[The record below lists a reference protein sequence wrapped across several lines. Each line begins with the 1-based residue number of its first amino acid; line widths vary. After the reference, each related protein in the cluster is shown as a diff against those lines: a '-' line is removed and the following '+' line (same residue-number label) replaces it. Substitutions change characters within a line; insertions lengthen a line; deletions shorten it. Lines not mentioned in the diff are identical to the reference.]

1 MPVQK
6 MLSIHVTDL
15 CNNHCIFCIVD
26 SPYQKMEQVSSERI
40 FEFLEKHQGQGYE
53 AVNIHGGEATIRKD
67 FLIILEKIKEYGYPR
82 VILQTNARRLA
93 DLNFTRQTVNLGV
106 DLFVVSIHGNNPQ
119 IHDGITKV
127 PGSLDQAVQG
137 IRNIK
142 SLGAKVRTN
151 TVASRLNSR
160 FLPMIM
166 EFLLNLEVDH
176 INISAV
182 HTAGAAYRNFEA
194 VTPTFEEIRPI
205 IKESVELVNRSK
217 IRLTLEGFPF
227 CCIPGMEELVV
238 DWDNQKFKML
248 FRTFVL
254 DDYERYMD
262 RNMRVQGEPCLTCHQ
277 NNKCG
282 GVYKEYIQ
290 LRGWDEFGYSPVEKK
305 KETAFA
311 K

>member
-26 SPYQKMEQVSSERI
+26 SPHQKREQVSSERI

-127 PGSLDQAVQG
+127 PGSLEQAVQG

-151 TVASRLNSR
+151 TVASRLNSG
-160 FLPMIM
+160 FL
-166 EFLLNLEVDH
+166 
-176 INISAV
+176 
-182 HTAGAAYRNFEA
+182 TY
-194 VTPTFEEIRPI
+194 
-205 IKESVELVNRSK
+205 
-217 IRLTLEGFPF
+217 
-227 CCIPGMEELVV
+227 
-238 DWDNQKFKML
+238 
-248 FRTFVL
+248 
-254 DDYERYMD
+254 DY
-262 RNMRVQGEPCLTCHQ
+262 
-277 NNKCG
+277 
-282 GVYKEYIQ
+282 GVFI
-290 LRGWDEFGYSPVEKK
+290 EFGSRSYQYIRCSYRRRRLPKL
-305 KETAFA
+305 
-311 K
+311 